1 VLADYSKH
9 QAETLTVTQVETRCL
24 IMCEQS
30 VVDMAVGIIMLE
42 QVVDHLVV
50 VVD

>member
-9 QAETLTVTQVETRCL
+9 QAETLTVTQAETRCST
-24 IMCEQS
+24 MCEQS
-30 VVDMAVGIIMLE
+30 AVDMAVGIIMLE
-42 QVVDHLVV
+42 QAADHLVV